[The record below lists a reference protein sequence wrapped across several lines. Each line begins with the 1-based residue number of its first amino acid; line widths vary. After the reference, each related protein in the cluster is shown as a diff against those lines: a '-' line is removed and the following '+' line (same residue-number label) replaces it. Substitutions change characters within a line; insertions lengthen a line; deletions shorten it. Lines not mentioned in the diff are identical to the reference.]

1 MSDTDFARQLADR
14 FTRWQNHCLRA
25 RATPI
30 LCLGATSEP
39 GPGIVVLGCEEDD
52 DRTQIH
58 ELLTAALKLT
68 AGGRLPLGPA
78 SSSYEVRTA
87 WVQSE
92 ALKNLPLG
100 PASSSYEVLE
110 CDLKEEL
117 HDHLAAA
124 GRAVPM
130 SVIRSWPSEKFFE
143 ELHAARKERTP

>member
-14 FTRWQNHCLRA
+14 FARWQHQCLRS

-78 SSSYEVRTA
+78 SSSYEV
-87 WVQSE
+87 
-92 ALKNLPLG
+92 
-100 PASSSYEVLE
+100 LE